1 MCTRTRTRTRVRLQH
16 DTMTRSAI
24 TASVCLNVAAHA
36 AAWTMTWAV
45 ALSRGDYRRAAAY
58 VLCVVVLR
66 VPTAFVCARLARTAA
81 ENAKLALVGVVCGG
95 AVAGAFLCMDGAGVL
110 GDSDAGGTGATTA
123 LLVALNQF
131 DPMALLVV
139 FAATASAAAAT
150 DARDSGQRLFAA
162 AQTAR
167 MLGTLSG
174 AALFT
179 VAWVAGHVGAAQVLT
194 GALLL
199 GVQVPLV
206 PLEGLGGVTR
216 AGASI
221 ATVTLRETDR
231 TARSIAALPVALA
244 VDAAVALSLSIAV
257 ATWSYQTL
265 ALWDTLYPNS
275 VVAMVA
281 NSVSFAV
288 LSCAAFVAR
297 SRAMGIDAAPS
308 AAAVAAADATAAAT
322 HTKAPPQER
331 PWRHTGGSGGGGGG
345 GMNDASVVRL
355 RRRLYV
361 HALVLA
367 CAVGASAVLDISL
380 RFETPAHAA
389 ISLAVACAAVQVDQL
404 AVQVAT
410 LANAHI
416 AGTWVQVA
424 LFYVLASARA
434 VLWAAGFV
442 AGWFWRERLHVS
454 AIYALPFAAVAYALR
469 ALSAHP
475 PRRARVAQ

>member
-1 MCTRTRTRTRVRLQH
+1 
-16 DTMTRSAI
+16 MTRSAI

-139 FAATASAAAAT
+139 FAAAAASAAT

-206 PLEGLGGVTR
+206 PLDGLGGATR

-221 ATVTLRETDR
+221 AAVTLRETDR

-297 SRAMGIDAAPS
+297 TRAMGIDDAP
-308 AAAVAAADATAAAT
+308 AAAAAAADATHAKT
-322 HTKAPPQER
+322 PQR
-331 PWRHTGGSGGGGGG
+331 RSIG
-345 GMNDASVVRL
+345 GMSDAAVVRL

-367 CAVGASAVLDISL
+367 GAVGASAVLDISL

-442 AGWFWRERLHVS
+442 AGWFWRERLRVS

-475 PRRARVAQ
+475 PRRARTAQ